1 MWDWSIAF
9 VLFLCVALHWVSV
22 VQAVASRRA
31 LRTCFIYTFGLVC
44 YKRLAFDGLC
54 LYPACIFTIESLVA
68 SLSFWFCLS
77 VSFCSGMSLLPPLML
92 DWSVGSFGLIMFRYF
107 FLSWLLLI
115 CWLLACLFF
124 FLSDACSKPA
134 IPKVHR
140 MSQHTWAQST
150 LQLITLLRAGHGK
163 VLATE
168 CVRRW

>member
-1 MWDWSIAF
+1 
-9 VLFLCVALHWVSV
+9 
-22 VQAVASRRA
+22 
-31 LRTCFIYTFGLVC
+31 
-44 YKRLAFDGLC
+44 
-54 LYPACIFTIESLVA
+54 
-68 SLSFWFCLS
+68 
-77 VSFCSGMSLLPPLML
+77 MSLLPPLML
-92 DWSVGSFGLIMFRYF
+92 GWSVGSFGLIMFRYF

-168 CVRRW
+168 CVRRWWDVQSANTTSACSTAVAASTRCRYYCVQAGQNSPTNVQGTAALHDNLEAECKETENHF